1 MNKHSISF
9 KKRIANGEML
19 YGIFCSVAS
28 PINIEQMALAGYNF
42 IIIDLEHTLFSTSQV
57 ETMILAARA
66 MSLDVFVRVPLNANH
81 LVLPLLD
88 AGVTGI
94 VFPRIENAQ
103 QAQEAVNYC
112 HYMPLGQ
119 RGLNSTRLNRYGI
132 DDLASFVQ
140 HAANETVVVAMIESL
155 EGLEQ
160 LDEILKVE
168 GIDIILEGAAD
179 LSQSM
184 GMPWQSSHPKV
195 KEKVQEM
202 YIKTKNSQKHFCA
215 IPRQP
220 EDIAA
225 WKQQS
230 VQLFVLGDDR
240 SIIRRAH
247 QNHLNSYKEIS

>member
-1 MNKHSISF
+1 MNKYSISF
-9 KKRIANGEML
+9 KKRIANGETL
-19 YGIFCSVAS
+19 YGIFCSVVS
-28 PINIEQMALAGYNF
+28 PINVEQLALAGYDF
-42 IIIDLEHTLFSTSQV
+42 IIIDLEHTLFTTSQV

-103 QAQEAVNYC
+103 QAREAVNYC

-140 HAANETVVVAMIESL
+140 QAKNETVVVAMIESL
-155 EGLEQ
+155 EGLEH
-160 LDEILKVE
+160 LDEILKVD

-184 GMPWQSSHPKV
+184 GIPWETSHPKV
-195 KEKVQEM
+195 KETVQKM
-202 YIKTKNSQKHFCA
+202 YVKTKMSNKYFCA
-215 IPRQP
+215 IPRKP
-220 EDIAA
+220 EDITA

-247 QNHLNSYKEIS
+247 QNHLNSFKEI

>member
-1 MNKHSISF
+1 
-9 KKRIANGEML
+9 
-19 YGIFCSVAS
+19 
-28 PINIEQMALAGYNF
+28 
-42 IIIDLEHTLFSTSQV
+42 
-57 ETMILAARA
+57 
-66 MSLDVFVRVPLNANH
+66 
-81 LVLPLLD
+81 
-88 AGVTGI
+88 

-140 HAANETVVVAMIESL
+140 DAANDTIVIAMIESL

-168 GIDIILEGAAD
+168 GINIILEGAAD
-179 LSQSM
+179 LSHSM
-184 GMPWQSSHPKV
+184 GMPWQTNYPKV
-195 KEKVQEM
+195 QEKVQEM
-202 YIKTKNSQKHFCA
+202 YTKTRNSQKNFCA
-215 IPRQP
+215 ISRKP
-220 EDIAA
+220 EDISR

-230 VQLFVLGDDR
+230 VQFFVLGDDR

-247 QNHLNSYKEIS
+247 QNHLNTFKDIS

>member
-1 MNKHSISF
+1 
-9 KKRIANGEML
+9 
-19 YGIFCSVAS
+19 
-28 PINIEQMALAGYNF
+28 
-42 IIIDLEHTLFSTSQV
+42 
-57 ETMILAARA
+57 MILAARTVN
-66 MSLDVFVRVPLNANH
+66 LDVFVRVPLNANH

-94 VFPRIENAQ
+94 VFPCIENAQ

-119 RGLNSTRLNRYGI
+119 RGLNSTRLNRYGME
-132 DDLASFVQ
+132 DLASFVQ
-140 HAANETVVVAMIESL
+140 HAANDTIVIVMIESL

-195 KEKVQEM
+195 KEKFKRCM
-202 YIKTKNSQKHFCA
+202 LRLK
-215 IPRQP
+215 
-220 EDIAA
+220 
-225 WKQQS
+225 
-230 VQLFVLGDDR
+230 
-240 SIIRRAH
+240 
-247 QNHLNSYKEIS
+247 